1 MTPRTLVAVLLVV
14 PLLAVIPSA
23 CVARST
29 YPPTAGRSISKPSV
43 SPGPEVMA
51 GSIKEAH
58 RVSGG
63 AGEVVFNLPA
73 GLDANTWKLVT
84 KLLPAG
90 ARAMKQGDERV
101 YSVQQLRIDGGRAEV
116 DVVYPDRGV
125 YQLMT
130 VSFEGGPFLAWKPRF
145 AHRWVI
151 PATPPMANDPMIAI
165 DAAAAAAA
173 ITTTASETG
182 FTIEVV
188 EIAPEVEVKVDV
200 VAPETAAPEAP
211 QIPDAAVQPVAPS
224 TPG

>member
-14 PLLAVIPSA
+14 PFLAVIPSA

-73 GLDANTWKLVT
+73 GLDAHTWKLVT

-116 DVVYPDRGV
+116 DIVYPDRGV

-130 VSFEGGPFLAWKPRF
+130 VSFEGGSFLPWRPRF
-145 AHRWVI
+145 SHRWVI

-165 DAAAAAAA
+165 NAAAAAAA
-173 ITTTASETG
+173 ATNEVIVEV
-182 FTIEVV
+182 IEIVPVV
-188 EIAPEVEVKVDV
+188 EVEVEVDV
-200 VAPETAAPEAP
+200 VVPESAAPEAAA
-211 QIPDAAVQPVAPS
+211 IPDPATQPVAPPTS
-224 TPG
+224 N